1 MLITC
6 YGQVMKRSHNGSMD
20 FLADEAQALKPSLN
34 NQEQTE
40 VHLFRLSQF
49 LVWQIT
55 VKNKPDKTTLKPM
68 NTKNFNSKLGHS
80 HTSIMSKVKLT
91 VLRFFVQ
98 PLKFAVENVLTCTC
112 RIKKEYYDNAT
123 ILSHHF
129 NQYNSLH

>member
-6 YGQVMKRSHNGSMD
+6 YGQVMQRNHYGSMD
-20 FLADEAQALKPSLN
+20 FLVDEAQALKPLLN

-40 VHLFRLSQF
+40 VHLFRLSQY

-80 HTSIMSKVKLT
+80 HTSIISKVTLT

-98 PLKFAVENVLTCTC
+98 PLKLAVENVLTCTC
-112 RIKKEYYDNAT
+112 RKKGA
-123 ILSHHF
+123 LR
-129 NQYNSLH
+129 

>member
-6 YGQVMKRSHNGSMD
+6 YGQEMQRNHYGSMD
-20 FLADEAQALKPSLN
+20 FLVDEAQALKPLLN
-34 NQEQTE
+34 NQEQTG
-40 VHLFRLSQF
+40 VHLFRLSQY
-49 LVWQIT
+49 LAWQIA

-80 HTSIMSKVKLT
+80 HTSNMSKVTLT

-98 PLKFAVENVLTCTC
+98 PLKLAVENVLTCTC
-112 RIKKEYYDNAT
+112 GKKEHYDNAS

-129 NQYNSLH
+129 NQYNHLH